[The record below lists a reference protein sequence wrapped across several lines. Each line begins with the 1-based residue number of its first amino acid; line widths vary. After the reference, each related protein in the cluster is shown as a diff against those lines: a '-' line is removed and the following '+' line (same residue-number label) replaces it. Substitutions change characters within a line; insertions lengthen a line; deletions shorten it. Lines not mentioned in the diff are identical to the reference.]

1 MYVEEKIPVEK
12 KKSRDLRNLFL
23 NALRIPSKSS
33 VDRWR
38 ESTKLG
44 FAILHQNLNCASVKN
59 LYIEVFYNIIMYL
72 FSYLSAIL
80 LLQSTVVLCEMFTAL
95 SDLEGLVS
103 TELELV
109 RQLDTYIQEEENKL
123 KSLRR
128 YEILSSRLNAQT
140 HSKCLT

>member
-1 MYVEEKIPVEK
+1 
-12 KKSRDLRNLFL
+12 
-23 NALRIPSKSS
+23 
-33 VDRWR
+33 
-38 ESTKLG
+38 
-44 FAILHQNLNCASVKN
+44 
-59 LYIEVFYNIIMYL
+59 MYL

>member
-1 MYVEEKIPVEK
+1 
-12 KKSRDLRNLFL
+12 
-23 NALRIPSKSS
+23 
-33 VDRWR
+33 
-38 ESTKLG
+38 
-44 FAILHQNLNCASVKN
+44 
-59 LYIEVFYNIIMYL
+59 MYL

-140 HSKCLT
+140 HSRCLT